1 MGHTV
6 AKALHFTVVTHFV
19 DIAAGMLLKIGP
31 WRSRIFPDGWG
42 DHAILDLLSDP
53 SILAD
58 PIPPA
63 DILWG
68 RKEEHRGHRLT
79 RGQFLSPSAPLLP
92 PESRV
97 VTFEQTEPSSGT
109 APLAIL
115 LPAWNDHGF
124 EQRRTIAS
132 LLLEHGIGSLVF
144 DVPLY
149 GSRRV
154 TDEREQAIRTVAD
167 FALMGFGGIRDALSL
182 AEVLQRPHG
191 FAGFSMGG
199 NLAAL
204 AAAASPHPAAMAGL
218 AASHSPG
225 PVYLD
230 GVLANAIVWDA
241 LGGRAAEP
249 RLREFLTTASALQY
263 EPRPHHRSAVLLAAE
278 SDGFVPFAA
287 ARALADHWSAEF
299 RTLPGGH
306 ATALWRHR
314 PAFARAIADAFRR
327 LEASD
332 A

>member
-1 MGHTV
+1 MGHTLP
-6 AKALHFTVVTHFV
+6 KALDFTIVNHFV

-31 WRSRIFPDGWG
+31 SRSRIFPDGWG
-42 DHAILDLLSDP
+42 DHATLDMLSDP

-97 VTFEQTEPSSGT
+97 VTFEQTEPPSGT

-132 LLLEHGIGSLVF
+132 LLLEHGIGSLIF

-154 TDEREQAIRTVAD
+154 TNEREQAIRTVAD

-182 AEVLQRPHG
+182 AQALQRPHG

-241 LGGRAAEP
+241 LGGRDAEP

-263 EPRPHHRSAVLLAAE
+263 EPRPHHQSAVLLAAE
-278 SDGFVPFAA
+278 GDGFVPFAA

>member
-1 MGHTV
+1 M
-6 AKALHFTVVTHFV
+6 THFV
-19 DIAAGMLLKIGP
+19 DVAAGLFLRIGP
-31 WRSRIFPDGWG
+31 SRSRIFPDGWG
-42 DHAILDLLSDP
+42 DQATLDMLSDP
-53 SILAD
+53 SALSD
-58 PIPPA
+58 PVPAA
-63 DILWG
+63 DIVWG

-92 PESRV
+92 PEARV
-97 VTFEQTEPSSGT
+97 VSFEQTEPPSGT

-132 LLLEHGIGSLVF
+132 LLLEHGIGSLIF

-154 TDEREQAIRTVAD
+154 TSEREQAIRTVAD

-182 AEVLQRPHG
+182 ARALERPHG

-204 AAAASPHPAAMAGL
+204 AAATSPGPAAMAGL

-230 GVLANAIVWDA
+230 GVLANAIVWEA
-241 LGGRAAEP
+241 LGGRDAEP
-249 RLREFLTTASALQY
+249 RLRKFLTAASALEY
-263 EPRPHHRSAVLLAAE
+263 EPRPHHQSAVLLAAE

-287 ARALADHWSAEF
+287 ARALADHWSSEF

-314 PAFARAIADAFRR
+314 PTFARAIADAFQR
-327 LEASD
+327 LESVD